1 MTTQLQL
8 YNDALL
14 IVGERALASLTENR
28 EPRRLLDQVWSGG
41 GVKFC
46 LEQGQWFFAMCSGM
60 LDYDTTIV
68 PTFGYNYA
76 FKKPDDWLLT
86 SAVCSDEFF
95 REPLTRYSDEAGFWY
110 TDLQTIYV
118 KYVSI
123 LPNYGMNIGAW
134 PEAFNKYVAAYF
146 ASRICNKI
154 TQDENKTKLIEADC
168 DRLLKDAKSASA
180 MTQPT
185 KFPAPGNWT
194 RSRMRNGMNRDG
206 GNTSGNLY

>member
-1 MTTQLQL
+1 MTTQLNL

-14 IVGERALASLTENR
+14 ICGERFLASLTENR

-41 GVKFC
+41 GVKHC
-46 LEQGQWFFAMCSGM
+46 LEQGQWFFAMNAIMIDFDPS
-60 LDYDTTIV
+60 IA
-68 PTFGYNYA
+68 PTFGYSCA
-76 FKKPDDWLLT
+76 FGKPDDWLST

-95 REPLTRYSDEAGFWY
+95 REPLTRYADEALFWY
-110 TDLQTIYV
+110 SDIQTIYV
-118 KYVSI
+118 KYVSL
-123 LPNYGMNIGAW
+123 LPNFGMNLNKW
-134 PEAFNKYVAAYF
+134 PESFNKYVAAYF
-146 ASRICNKI
+146 ASRIILKLSNSDAQTEKI
-154 TQDENKTKLIEADC
+154 EKMADQ
-168 DRLLKDAKSASA
+168 LLKEAKGASA